1 MMRPRTAAR
10 SDDRSVSFVVNYVL
24 VIAIT
29 AVLITGIIIAGGS
42 FVEDQREQVI
52 AGEMRIIGNHVAG
65 NLEQV
70 DRYVRAGP
78 TSEAYI
84 NQSFGTDVTG
94 STWSVELDERGDTSQ
109 VVVNSTRPEV
119 SVRVNATTQISVDD
133 DSYADSGKISVVY
146 EPPPSGPVLVIRNA

>member
-1 MMRPRTAAR
+1 MIRPPSTG
-10 SDDRSVSFVVNYVL
+10 SNDRSVSFVVNYVL

-52 AGEMRIIGNHVAG
+52 AGEMRIIGNHIAG
-65 NLEQV
+65 NVEQV
-70 DRYVRAGP
+70 DRYARAGP

-119 SVRVNATTQISVDD
+119 SVRVNATTQIPVDTVN
-133 DSYADSGKISVVY
+133 SYADSGEISVAY
-146 EPPPSGPVLVIRNA
+146 DPSGPVLVIRDA

>member
-1 MMRPRTAAR
+1 MIRPP
-10 SDDRSVSFVVNYVL
+10 SIGSNDRSVSFAVNYVL

-70 DRYVRAGP
+70 DRYVRAGLGP
-78 TSEAYI
+78 PSDAYI

-94 STWSVELDERGDTSQ
+94 STWSVELDERGGTSQ

-119 SVRVNATTQISVDD
+119 SVRVNTTVQTDIDE
-133 DSYADSGKISVVY
+133 DSYSETGKISVAY
-146 EPPPSGPVLVIRNA
+146 DPSSNELVIRDA

>member
-1 MMRPRTAAR
+1 MMRPP
-10 SDDRSVSFVVNYVL
+10 SIGSNDRSVSFVVNYVL

-52 AGEMRIIGNHVAG
+52 AGEMRIIGNHIAG

-70 DRYVRAGP
+70 DRYARAGP

>member
-70 DRYVRAGP
+70 DRYVRAGLGP
-78 TSEAYI
+78 PSDAYI

-94 STWSVELDERGDTSQ
+94 STWSVELDKRGDTSQ

-119 SVRVNATTQISVDD
+119 SVRVNTTVQTDIDEDSYSETGEISVAYD
-133 DSYADSGKISVVY
+133 
-146 EPPPSGPVLVIRNA
+146 PSSNELVIRDA

>member
-52 AGEMRIIGNHVAG
+52 AGEMRIIGNHIAG

-70 DRYVRAGP
+70 DRYARAGP

-146 EPPPSGPVLVIRNA
+146 EPPPSGPVLVIRDA

>member
-1 MMRPRTAAR
+1 MNNSTYFGEN
-10 SDDRSVSFVVNYVL
+10 SDRSVSFVVNYVL

-52 AGEMRIIGNHVAG
+52 AGEMRIIGNHIAG

-70 DRYVRAGP
+70 DRYARAGP

-119 SVRVNATTQISVDD
+119 SVRVNTTVQTDIDEDSYSDTGEISVAYDPSSD
-133 DSYADSGKISVVY
+133 ELVV
-146 EPPPSGPVLVIRNA
+146 RDA

>member
-70 DRYVRAGP
+70 DRYVRAGLGP
-78 TSEAYI
+78 PSDAYI

-119 SVRVNATTQISVDD
+119 SVRVNTTVQTDIDE
-133 DSYADSGKISVVY
+133 DSYSETGKISVAY
-146 EPPPSGPVLVIRNA
+146 DPSSNELVIRDA

>member
-1 MMRPRTAAR
+1 MIRPP
-10 SDDRSVSFVVNYVL
+10 SIGSNDRSVSFAVNYVL

-52 AGEMRIIGNHVAG
+52 AGEMRIIGNHIAG

-70 DRYVRAGP
+70 DRYARAGP

-94 STWSVELDERGDTSQ
+94 STWSVELDERGGTSQ

-119 SVRVNATTQISVDD
+119 SVRVNTTVQTDIDEDSYSDTGEISVAYDPN
-133 DSYADSGKISVVY
+133 SN
-146 EPPPSGPVLVIRNA
+146 ELVIRDA